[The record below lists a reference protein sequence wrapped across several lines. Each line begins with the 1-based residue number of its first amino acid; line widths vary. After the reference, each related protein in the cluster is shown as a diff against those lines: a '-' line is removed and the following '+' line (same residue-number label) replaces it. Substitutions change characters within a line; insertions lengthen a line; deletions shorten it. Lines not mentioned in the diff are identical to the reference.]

1 MCGIAGLA
9 TPDDAP
15 PDRALVRAMSD
26 RLAHRGPDGH
36 GVHALPGCAFG
47 HRRLSIVDLSP
58 LGAQPMRSD
67 GDAAMLTFNGE
78 IYDFAALRGE
88 LEAMGYAFRSRS
100 DTEVL
105 LHALDAWGERALD
118 RVHGMFAFG
127 YWRAGDRSLL
137 LARDRFGKKPL
148 YYAPLGDARGSG
160 GVAFASELSA
170 LLAHPE
176 VHARREVDPAAVAQ
190 YLAHEFVP
198 QPRSIL
204 AQVRKL
210 GPGELLRWDASRG
223 VSVDRWWA
231 PRTGVRLRG
240 DERELTGELSRR
252 VERAVARRLVA
263 DVPVGVFLSGG
274 IDSSF
279 VAACAAATHPRVKTF
294 AIGFDDPSFDERSHA
309 ELVARH
315 LGTDHVTE
323 VLSERALID
332 LVAPT
337 LDAMDEPHADS
348 SILPTTLLAR
358 LARRDV
364 TVALGGDGGD
374 ETLAGYPTFL
384 ADKVLS
390 RLPTSATAGRLLGA
404 LGRLMPATDANFST
418 AFKLQQMSQGMRA
431 RGAERHAR
439 WLAPIDPDRLSSLLG
454 PALRDGAAHTLDAAR
469 AAGVGAATDFDAATA
484 FYLQVYLA
492 EGVLQKVDRATM
504 RVSLEARAPLL
515 DTEVVTFCLA
525 LPEHLRLRGT
535 TTKYLLRKALGERVP
550 RSILERPKKGFGAP
564 VGRWLR
570 GPLRELL
577 TDTLSP
583 TRLRATGWFEPAVVE
598 RAMREHLSGARDHRK
613 LLYSLL
619 VLDHW
624 RRRWLEAA

>member
-9 TPDDAP
+9 LPDDVL
-15 PDRALVRAMSD
+15 PDAGLVRAMAD
-26 RLAHRGPDGH
+26 RLAHRGPDDH
-36 GVHALPGCAFG
+36 GVCALPGCAFG

-58 LGAQPMRSD
+58 LGAQPMLGPAEAS
-67 GDAAMLTFNGE
+67 MLTFNGE
-78 IYDFAALRGE
+78 IYDFAALRDE
-88 LEAMGYAFRSRS
+88 LTALGYAFRSRS

-105 LHALDAWGERALD
+105 LHALDAWGDRALD

-127 YWRAGDRSLL
+127 YWSAPARTLT

-148 YYAPLGDARGSG
+148 YYAPLGDESGRG

-170 LLAHPE
+170 LLVHPE

-190 YLAHEFVP
+190 FLTHEFVP

-210 GPGELLRWDASRG
+210 GPGERLRWTARDG
-223 VSVDRWWA
+223 VSVERWWA

-240 DERELTGELSRR
+240 DERELTQELSRR

-263 DVPVGVFLSGG
+263 DVPVGIFLSGG

-323 VLSERALID
+323 VLSEQALVD
-332 LVAPT
+332 LVEPT
-337 LDAMDEPHADS
+337 LDAMDEPHSDS
-348 SILPTTLLAR
+348 SILPTTMLAR
-358 LARRDV
+358 LARRSV

-374 ETLAGYPTFL
+374 ETLAGYPTFTV
-384 ADKVLS
+384 DHVLS

-404 LGRLMPATDANFST
+404 LARRMPATDGNFST
-418 AFKLQQMSQGMRA
+418 GFKLQQMSQGMKA

-439 WLAPIDPDRLSSLLG
+439 WLAPTDPDGLPSLLG
-454 PALRDGAAHTLDAAR
+454 DALRSGAPHALDAAR
-469 AAGVGAATDFDAATA
+469 ASGVGAATDFDAATA

-525 LPEHLRLRGT
+525 LPERLRLRGT
-535 TTKYLLRKALGERVP
+535 TTKYLLRRALGPRVP
-550 RSILERPKKGFGAP
+550 REILERPKKGFGAP

-577 TDTLSP
+577 LDTLSP
-583 TRLRATGWFEPAVVE
+583 VRLRATGWFEPAAVE
-598 RAMREHLSGARDHRK
+598 RLLNEHLSGARDHRK
-613 LLYSLL
+613 VLYSLL
-619 VLDHW
+619 VLEHW
-624 RRRWLEAA
+624 RRRWLEAG

>member
-9 TPDDAP
+9 LPDDVLP
-15 PDRALVRAMSD
+15 EVDLVRAMAD
-26 RLAHRGPDGH
+26 RLAHRGPDAH
-36 GVHALPGCAFG
+36 GVHAMPGCTFG

-58 LGAQPMRSD
+58 LGAQPMCSPD
-67 GDAAMLTFNGE
+67 GSAMLTFNGE
-78 IYDFAALRGE
+78 IYDFAALREE
-88 LEAMGYAFRSRS
+88 LVSLGYVFRSRS

-105 LHALDAWGERALD
+105 LHALDAWGHDALQHL
-118 RVHGMFAFG
+118 HGMFAFG
-127 YWRAGDRSLL
+127 YWSARDRSLTL
-137 LARDRFGKKPL
+137 VRDRFGKKPL
-148 YYAPLGDARGSG
+148 YYAPLGDETGRG
-160 GVAFASELSA
+160 GVAFASELAA
-170 LLAHPE
+170 LLVHPE
-176 VHARREVDPAAVAQ
+176 VHARREVDPVAVAQ
-190 YLAHEFVP
+190 YLVHEFVP

-210 GPGELLRWDASRG
+210 GPGERLRWTAREGISRE
-223 VSVDRWWA
+223 RWWA

-240 DERELTGELSRR
+240 DERELTQELSRR
-252 VERAVARRLVA
+252 VERAVSRRLVA

-279 VAACAAATHPRVKTF
+279 VAACAAATHPRVRTF
-294 AIGFDDPSFDERSHA
+294 AIGFDDPSFDESAHA

-323 VLSERALID
+323 VLSEGALID
-332 LVAPT
+332 LVPPT

-358 LARRDV
+358 LARRFV

-374 ETLAGYPTFL
+374 EILAGYPTFV
-384 ADKVLS
+384 ADQVLS
-390 RLPTSATAGRLLGA
+390 RLPPSATAGRLLGA
-404 LGRLMPATDANFST
+404 LARLMPATDANFST
-418 AFKLQQMSQGMRA
+418 AFKLQQMAQGMRA

-439 WLAPIDPDRLSSLLG
+439 WLAPVDPDGLPALLG
-454 PALRDGAAHTLDAAR
+454 DALRSGAGQALDAAR
-469 AAGVGAATDFDAATA
+469 AAGLGAATDFDAATA
-484 FYLQVYLA
+484 FYLQVYLS

-570 GPLRELL
+570 GPLRELML
-577 TDTLSP
+577 DTLSP
-583 TRLRATGWFEPAVVE
+583 ARLRATGWFSPTVVE
-598 RAMREHLSGARDHRK
+598 RAMQEHLSGARDHRK

-619 VLDHW
+619 VLEHW
-624 RRRWLEAA
+624 RRRWLEAR

>member
-9 TPDDAP
+9 LPDDAP
-15 PDRALVRAMSD
+15 PDAALVRAMAD

-36 GVHALPGCAFG
+36 GVLAMPGCTFG
-47 HRRLSIVDLSP
+47 HRRLAIVDLSP
-58 LGAQPMRSD
+58 LGAQPMRTDD
-67 GDAAMLTFNGE
+67 GAAMLTFNGE
-78 IYDFAALRGE
+78 IYDFAALRAE
-88 LEAMGYAFRSRS
+88 LAAMGYAFRSRS

-105 LHALDAWGERALD
+105 LHALDAWGVAALEH
-118 RVHGMFAFG
+118 VHGMFAFG
-127 YWRAGDRSLL
+127 HWSAPTRTLT

-148 YYAPLGDARGSG
+148 YYAPLGDERGSG
-160 GVAFASELSA
+160 GIAFASELSA
-170 LLAHPE
+170 LLVHPE
-176 VHARREVDPAAVAQ
+176 VRARREVDPVAVAQ
-190 YLAHEFVP
+190 YLVHEFVP

-210 GPGELLRWDASRG
+210 GPGERLHWSPDRGASL
-223 VSVDRWWA
+223 DRWWA

-240 DERELTGELSRR
+240 DERELTAELGRR
-252 VERAVARRLVA
+252 VQRAVERRLVA
-263 DVPVGVFLSGG
+263 DVPVGIFLSGG
-274 IDSSF
+274 IDSSL

-294 AIGFDDPSFDERSHA
+294 AIGFDDPSFDESAHA

-332 LVAPT
+332 LVEPT
-337 LDAMDEPHADS
+337 LDAMDEPHADG
-348 SILPTTLLAR
+348 SILPTTMLAR
-358 LARRDV
+358 LARRSV

-374 ETLAGYPTFL
+374 ETLAGYPTFVV
-384 ADKVLS
+384 DQILS
-390 RLPTSATAGRLLGA
+390 RLPSSAAAGKVLAAIAGLV
-404 LGRLMPATDANFST
+404 PASDGNFST
-418 AFKLQQMSQGMRA
+418 AFKLQQMAHGLRA

-439 WLAPIDPDRLSSLLG
+439 WLAPVDPDALPSLLG
-454 PALRDGAAHTLDAAR
+454 PALRAGAGGALDAAR

-484 FYLQVYLA
+484 FYLQVYLS

-515 DTEVVTFCLA
+515 DTEVVAFCLA
-525 LPEHLRLRGT
+525 LPERLRLRGT
-535 TTKYLLRKALGERVP
+535 TTKYLLRKVLGARVP
-550 RSILERPKKGFGAP
+550 PSILERPKKGFGAP

-577 TDTLSP
+577 QDTLSP
-583 TRLRATGWFEPAVVE
+583 GRLRVGGWFEPAFVE

-613 LLYSLL
+613 VLYSLL
-619 VLDHW
+619 VLEHW
-624 RRRWLEAA
+624 RRRWLEGA

>member
-9 TPDDAP
+9 LPDDAL
-15 PDRALVRAMSD
+15 PDPALVQAMCD

-36 GVHALPGCAFG
+36 GVHALPGCTFG

-58 LGAQPMRSD
+58 LGAQPMRSPD
-67 GDAAMLTFNGE
+67 GSSMLTFNGE
-78 IYDFAALRGE
+78 IYDFVALRDE
-88 LEAMGYAFRSRS
+88 LTAAGYTFRSRS

-105 LHALDAWGERALD
+105 LHALDAWGHRALD

-127 YWRAGDRSLL
+127 HYDAPTRTLT

-148 YYAPLGDARGSG
+148 YYAPLGDESGRGG
-160 GVAFASELSA
+160 IAFASELAA
-170 LLAHPE
+170 LLVHPE
-176 VHARREVDPAAVAQ
+176 VHARREVDPVAVAQ
-190 YLAHEFVP
+190 YLTHEFVP

-204 AQVRKL
+204 AGVRKL
-210 GPGELLRWDASRG
+210 GPGERLRWTARDG
-223 VSVDRWWA
+223 VSVERWWA

-240 DERELTGELSRR
+240 DERELTQELSRR

-294 AIGFDDPSFDERSHA
+294 AIGFDDPTFDERTHA

-332 LVAPT
+332 LVEPT

-348 SILPTTLLAR
+348 SILPTTMLAR
-358 LARRDV
+358 LARRSV

-374 ETLAGYPTFL
+374 ETLAGYPTFVV
-384 ADKVLS
+384 DQVLS
-390 RLPTSATAGRLLGA
+390 RLPTSASAGRLLA
-404 LGRLMPATDANFST
+404 TLARLVPATDGNFST
-418 AFKLQQMSQGMRA
+418 AFKLQQMSQGLKA

-439 WLAPIDPDRLSSLLG
+439 WLAPMDPDALPSLLG
-454 PALRDGAAHTLDAAR
+454 SALRGGASGALDAAR
-469 AAGVGAATDFDAATA
+469 ASGVGAATDFDAATA

-504 RVSLEARAPLL
+504 KVSLEARAPLL

-535 TTKYLLRKALGERVP
+535 TTKYLLRRALGSRVP
-550 RSILERPKKGFGAP
+550 REILERPKKGFGAP

-577 TDTLSP
+577 LDTLSP
-583 TRLRATGWFEPAVVE
+583 VRLRATGWFEPAAVQ
-598 RAMREHLSGARDHRK
+598 RLLDEHLSGARDHRK
-613 LLYSLL
+613 VLYSLL
-619 VLDHW
+619 VLEHW
-624 RRRWLEAA
+624 RRRWLEAG

>member
-9 TPDDAP
+9 LPDDALP
-15 PDRALVRAMSD
+15 EVALVRAMAD

-36 GVHALPGCAFG
+36 GVHAMPGCTFG

-58 LGAQPMRSD
+58 TGAQPMLAP
-67 GDAAMLTFNGE
+67 DASAMLTFNGE
-78 IYDFAALRGE
+78 IYDFAALRDE
-88 LEAMGYAFRSRS
+88 LSALGYAFRGRS

-105 LHALDAWGERALD
+105 LHALDAWGDGALERL
-118 RVHGMFAFG
+118 HGMFAFG
-127 YWRAGDRSLL
+127 HWSDAGRTLT

-148 YYAPLGDARGSG
+148 YYAPLGDERGSG

-170 LLAHPE
+170 LLVHPE
-176 VHARREVDPAAVAQ
+176 VRARREVDPVAVAQ
-190 YLAHEFVP
+190 YLVHEFVP

-210 GPGELLRWDASRG
+210 GPGERLRWNTHRG
-223 VSVDRWWA
+223 VAVDRWWA
-231 PRTGVRLRG
+231 PHTGVRLRG
-240 DERELTGELSRR
+240 DERELTRELSRR

-279 VAACAAATHPRVKTF
+279 VAACAAAAHPRVKTF
-294 AIGFDDPSFDERSHA
+294 AIGFDDPSFDESAHA

-323 VLSERALID
+323 VLSERALLD
-332 LVAPT
+332 LVPPT
-337 LDAMDEPHADS
+337 LDSMDEPHADS

-374 ETLAGYPTFL
+374 EVLAGYPTFV
-384 ADKVLS
+384 ADRVLS
-390 RLPTSATAGRLLGA
+390 RLPTSAAAGRGLAA
-404 LGRLMPATDANFST
+404 LSRLFPATDANFST
-418 AFKLQQMSQGMRA
+418 AFKLQQMAQGMRA

-439 WLAPIDPDRLSSLLG
+439 WLAPIDPDALPSLLG
-454 PALRDGAAHTLDAAR
+454 EALRGGADRCLDAAR
-469 AAGVGAATDFDAATA
+469 AAGAGAATDFDAATA
-484 FYLQVYLA
+484 FYLQVYLS

-525 LPEHLRLRGT
+525 LPEHLRLRGP
-535 TTKYLLRKALGERVP
+535 TTKYLLRKALGARVP
-550 RSILERPKKGFGAP
+550 RAILERPKKGFGAP

-570 GPLRELL
+570 GPLRELMQ
-577 TDTLSP
+577 DTLSP
-583 TRLRATGWFEPAVVE
+583 ARLRMTGWFEPAAVE
-598 RAMREHLSGARDHRK
+598 RAMREHLAGERDHRK

-619 VLDHW
+619 VLEHW

>member
-9 TPDDAP
+9 LPDDVL
-15 PDRALVRAMSD
+15 PDAALVRAMAD
-26 RLAHRGPDGH
+26 RLAHRGPDAH
-36 GVHALPGCAFG
+36 GVLAMPGCTFG
-47 HRRLSIVDLSP
+47 HRRLSIVDLSD
-58 LGAQPMRSD
+58 LAAQPMRSPD
-67 GDAAMLTFNGE
+67 ESAMLTFNGE
-78 IYDFAALRGE
+78 IYDFAALRDE
-88 LEAMGYAFRSRS
+88 LAAQGYAFRGRS

-105 LHALDAWGERALD
+105 LHALDAWGDGALQ
-118 RVHGMFAFG
+118 RIHGMFAFG
-127 YWRAGDRSLL
+127 HWSARDRALTL
-137 LARDRFGKKPL
+137 VRDRFGKKPL
-148 YYAPLGDARGSG
+148 YYAPLGDDSGRG

-170 LLAHPE
+170 LLVHPE
-176 VHARREVDPAAVAQ
+176 VRARREVDPVAVAQ
-190 YLAHEFVP
+190 YLVHEFVP

-210 GPGELLRWDASRG
+210 GPGERLRWSAREG
-223 VSVDRWWA
+223 ITHERWWA

-240 DERELTGELSRR
+240 DERELTQELSRR
-252 VERAVARRLVA
+252 VERAVSRRLVA

-294 AIGFDDPSFDERSHA
+294 AIGFDDPSFDESAHA

-348 SILPTTLLAR
+348 SILPTTMLAR

-374 ETLAGYPTFL
+374 EILAGYPTFV
-384 ADKVLS
+384 ADQVLS

-404 LGRLMPATDANFST
+404 LARLMPATDANFST
-418 AFKLQQMSQGMRA
+418 AFKLQQMAQGMRS

-439 WLAPIDPDRLSSLLG
+439 WLAPVDPDSLPSLLG
-454 PALRDGAAHTLDAAR
+454 DALRSGAAHSLDAAR
-469 AAGVGAATDFDAATA
+469 AAGLGAATDFDAATA
-484 FYLQVYLA
+484 FYLQVYLS

-515 DTEVVTFCLA
+515 DTDVVTFCLA
-525 LPEHLRLRGT
+525 LPERLRLRGT
-535 TTKYLLRKALGERVP
+535 TTKYLLRKALGARVP
-550 RSILERPKKGFGAP
+550 KSILERPKKGFGAP

-570 GPLRELL
+570 GPLRELML
-577 TDTLSP
+577 DTLSP
-583 TRLRATGWFEPAVVE
+583 ARLRATGWFSPAVVE
-598 RAMREHLSGARDHRK
+598 RAMSEHLSGARDHRK

-619 VLDHW
+619 VLEHW

>member
-9 TPDDAP
+9 LPDDLL
-15 PDRALVRAMSD
+15 PDASLVRAMAD
-26 RLAHRGPDGH
+26 RLTHRGPDGH
-36 GVHALPGCAFG
+36 GVHAMPGCTFG

-58 LGAQPMRSD
+58 LAAQPMRSPD
-67 GDAAMLTFNGE
+67 ESAMLTFNGE
-78 IYDFAALRGE
+78 IYDFAALRE
-88 LEAMGYAFRSRS
+88 DLVALGYVFRSRS

-105 LHALDAWGERALD
+105 LHALDAWGDAALD

-127 YWRAGDRSLL
+127 HWSAPDRTLTL
-137 LARDRFGKKPL
+137 VRDRFGKKPL
-148 YYAPLGDARGSG
+148 YYAPLGDDAARG
-160 GVAFASELSA
+160 GVAFGSELAA
-170 LLAHPE
+170 LLVHPE

-190 YLAHEFVP
+190 YLVHEFVP

-210 GPGELLRWDASRG
+210 GPGERLRWSARNG
-223 VSVDRWWA
+223 LVLDRWWT

-240 DERELTGELSRR
+240 DERELTQELSRR
-252 VERAVARRLVA
+252 IERAVSRRLVA

-274 IDSSF
+274 LDSSF
-279 VAACAAATHPRVKTF
+279 VAACAAASHPRVKTF
-294 AIGFDDPSFDERSHA
+294 AIGFDDPTFDESAHA
-309 ELVARH
+309 EEVARF

-323 VLSERALID
+323 VLTERALLD
-332 LVAPT
+332 LVPPT

-348 SILPTTLLAR
+348 SILPTTMLAR

-374 ETLAGYPTFL
+374 EILAGYPTFVV
-384 ADKVLS
+384 DQVLS
-390 RLPTSATAGRLLGA
+390 RLPASAAAGRLL
-404 LGRLMPATDANFST
+404 RTPAGLFPPTETNFPT
-418 AFKLQQMSQGMRA
+418 AFKLQQMANGMRSH
-431 RGAERHAR
+431 GAERHAR
-439 WLAPIDPDRLSSLLG
+439 WLAPVDPDTLPTLLG
-454 PALRDGAAHTLDAAR
+454 PALRGAAARGLDAAR
-469 AAGVGAATDFDAATA
+469 SSGFGAATDFDAATA
-484 FYLQVYLA
+484 FYLGVYLS

-525 LPEHLRLRGT
+525 LPERLRLRGT
-535 TTKYLLRKALGERVP
+535 TTKYLLRKALGARVP
-550 RSILERPKKGFGAP
+550 KSILERPKKGFGAP

-570 GPLRELL
+570 GPLRELMQ
-577 TDTLSP
+577 DTLTP
-583 TRLRATGWFEPAVVE
+583 ARLRATGWFDPAVVE
-598 RAMREHLSGARDHRK
+598 RAMREHLAGERDHRK

-619 VLDHW
+619 VLEHW

>member
-9 TPDDAP
+9 LPDDVL
-15 PDRALVRAMSD
+15 PDPALVRAMAD
-26 RLAHRGPDGH
+26 RLVHRGPDAH
-36 GVHALPGCAFG
+36 GVLAMPGCTFG
-47 HRRLSIVDLSP
+47 HRRLSIVDLSA
-58 LGAQPMRSD
+58 LGAQPMPGPD
-67 GDAAMLTFNGE
+67 GSAMLTFNGE
-78 IYDFAALRGE
+78 VYDFAALRDE
-88 LEAMGYAFRSRS
+88 LAGMGYRFRSRS

-105 LHALDAWGERALD
+105 LHALDAWGDAALE

-127 YWRAGDRSLL
+127 HWRASDRALT

-148 YYAPLGDARGSG
+148 YYAPLGDDAGRG
-160 GVAFASELSA
+160 GVAFASELAA
-170 LLAHPE
+170 LLVHPE
-176 VHARREVDPAAVAQ
+176 VRARREVDPVAVAQ
-190 YLAHEFVP
+190 YLVHEFVP

-210 GPGELLRWDASRG
+210 GPGERLRWTARDGITR
-223 VSVDRWWA
+223 DRWWA
-231 PRTGVRLRG
+231 PRMGVRLRG
-240 DERELTGELSRR
+240 DERELTAELSRR
-252 VERAVARRLVA
+252 VERAVSRRLVA

-279 VAACAAATHPRVKTF
+279 VAACAAASHPRVKTF
-294 AIGFDDPSFDERSHA
+294 AIGFEDPSFDESAHA

-348 SILPTTLLAR
+348 SILPTTMLAR

-374 ETLAGYPTFL
+374 ETLAGYPTFV
-384 ADKVLS
+384 ADQVLS
-390 RLPTSATAGRLLGA
+390 RLPSSATAGRVLAA
-404 LGRLMPATDANFST
+404 LARAMPASDANFST
-418 AFKLQQMSQGMRA
+418 AFKLQQMAQGMGA

-439 WLAPIDPDRLSSLLG
+439 WLAPVDPDALPLLLG
-454 PALRDGAAHTLDAAR
+454 PALRGGAGGALDAAR

-515 DTEVVTFCLA
+515 DTDVVTFCLA
-525 LPEHLRLRGT
+525 LPERLRLRGT
-535 TTKYLLRKALGERVP
+535 TTKYLLRKALGARVP
-550 RSILERPKKGFGAP
+550 AAILERPKKGFGAP

-577 TDTLSP
+577 LDTLSP
-583 TRLRATGWFEPAVVE
+583 ARLRATGWFEPAVVE
-598 RAMREHLSGARDHRK
+598 RALAEHLSGARDHRK
-613 LLYSLL
+613 LLYALL
-619 VLDHW
+619 VLEHW
-624 RRRWLEAA
+624 RRRWLEAG